1 MTLRAEHVGS
11 LLRPG
16 ELLEARAAHEA
27 GLATASELEAAEDA
41 AILRALDLQREV
53 GLEVFSDGEYRR
65 SWFACNL
72 PDAVSGLVPNPER
85 VDFVWEGEG
94 SELAVAETVQVGLGL
109 TIAGAP
115 IRQVRRL
122 AGHESAFLRDH
133 APGPYKVAL
142 TGTVQHARSWFR
154 PGGPHGYPTIVDM
167 VGDLLEIMRSEI
179 RALSDDG
186 VSFFQLDSLLYVLD
200 LPRPA
205 ADALPPDFDGDF
217 LDLMIEADNA
227 CLEEARKAGMTAG
240 LHMCRGNNR
249 SSWHA
254 VGIPYEDMAERA
266 FSSLD
271 VDRLLLEYDTD
282 RAGGFEPLRFVRG
295 GTTVVLGLISS
306 KVPELESRETL
317 MRRIE
322 EASKY
327 VPIERLALSP
337 QCGFASTAPGN
348 LVTWDDQR
356 RKLELAVSVAEEV
369 WGT

>member
-1 MTLRAEHVGS
+1 MALRAEHVGS
-11 LLRPG
+11 LLRPP

-41 AILRALDLQREV
+41 AILRALELQREV

-72 PDAVSGLVPNPER
+72 PDSVSGLVPNPER
-85 VDFVWEGEG
+85 AEFVWEGAG

-122 AGHESAFLRDH
+122 AAHESTFLRDH

-142 TGTVQHARSWFR
+142 TGAVQHARSWFR
-154 PGGPHGYPTIVDM
+154 PGGSHGYPTIVDM
-167 VGDLLEIMRSEI
+167 VEDLVEIMRGEI
-179 RALSDDG
+179 RALADDG
-186 VSFFQLDSLLYVLD
+186 VSYFQLDSLLYVLD
-200 LPRPA
+200 LPRPEGNR
-205 ADALPPDFDGDF
+205 LSPEFDGDF
-217 LDLMIEADNA
+217 LDLMIEADNT
-227 CLEEARKAGMTAG
+227 CLEEARAAGMTAG

-254 VGIPYEDMAERA
+254 VGIPYEAMAERA
-266 FSSLD
+266 FGSLEA
-271 VDRLLLEYDTD
+271 DRLLLEYDTD
-282 RAGGFEPLRFVRG
+282 RAGGFEPLRFVRE

-306 KVPELESRETL
+306 KVPELESRNTL
-317 MRRIE
+317 LRRID
-322 EASKY
+322 EASRY

-356 RKLELAVSVAEEV
+356 RKLELTVSVAHDV